1 MQIGIL
7 ITQNG
12 LLSTENSAFMLSVV
26 QVQSAHTSL
35 AKLSRTH
42 PKKEKKKKAIEN
54 FQRYS

>member
-7 ITQNG
+7 ITWNG

-42 PKKEKKKKAIEN
+42 PKKEKKKAIEN
-54 FQRYS
+54 F